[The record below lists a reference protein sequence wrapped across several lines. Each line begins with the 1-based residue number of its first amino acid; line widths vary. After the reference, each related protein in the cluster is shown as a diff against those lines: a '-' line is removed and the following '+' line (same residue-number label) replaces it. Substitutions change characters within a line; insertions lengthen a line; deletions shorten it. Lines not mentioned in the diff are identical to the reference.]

1 MLSTERYVLMCEDDT
16 DDRYITETTIRELG
30 YDIDLKFLSH
40 GRELIA
46 YLGQAEE
53 PALILLDYNPVTG
66 AETLRQLKTHPDFNH
81 IPVVILSE
89 VSARQHVRRCYQMG
103 ANSFI
108 KKPDTAEKTRIKIE
122 TFFKY
127 WFEVAET

>member
-1 MLSTERYVLMCEDDT
+1 MPATERYVLMCEDDT
-16 DDRYITETTIRELG
+16 DDRYITETTIHELG
-30 YDIDLKFLSH
+30 YDVTVKFLSH

-46 YLGQAEE
+46 HLGHAEE
-53 PALILLDYNPVTG
+53 PALILIDYNPVTG
-66 AETLRQLKTHPDFNH
+66 AETLQQIKTHPDFNH
-81 IPVVILSE
+81 IPVIVLSE
-89 VSARQHVRRCYQMG
+89 VASKQHVRKCYQLG

-108 KKPDTAEKTRIKIE
+108 KKPHTVHKTRVKIE